1 MEGGGKGERSKLGV
15 CNQFWLSERGER
27 SRGFPHFPLWGN
39 TLVRL
44 PTMYTACTC
53 TCIYKVYTM
62 IYVICTHHD
71 KETLRKCKL
80 CMALPVLLVATA
92 TKW

>member
-1 MEGGGKGERSKLGV
+1 MEGGGKGRGASLVYVINFGLVKG
-15 CNQFWLSERGER
+15 ERGPGVSPISL
-27 SRGFPHFPLWGN
+27 SRGN

-62 IYVICTHHD
+62 IYIICTHHD